1 MSDSSPPFFFQME
14 TKTQNVHIVYSLFVK
29 LKVKSYSLM
38 FIFFVNL
45 LSIINSQNMKMI
57 SLIIINVF
65 LIWFTKI
72 DSEIFNLQQI
82 YIILRYNVVA

>member
-29 LKVKSYSLM
+29 LKVKSYLCLSLL
-38 FIFFVNL
+38 NL